1 MYGCVS
7 CHIDDKNFWLF
18 WFFVF
23 FLQKF
28 VVYVCV
34 CLFFLGLICIATI
47 DDDDDDDDDD
57 WRGTDSLRRKEGRIF
72 LLHRLTLR
80 HFVCLFVCLFVLCVF
95 FSWALCEE
103 GRNGFLSVL
112 DSACL

>member
-1 MYGCVS
+1 MCV
-7 CHIDDKNFWLF
+7 
-18 WFFVF
+18 FVF
-23 FLQKF
+23 F
-28 VVYVCV
+28 
-34 CLFFLGLICIATI
+34 GLICIATI